1 MVLSVTRVE
10 RASQVP
16 AFDNLSDDSSL
27 DVHEIPS
34 PKRVGGKHASPPPS
48 VPGVFLCSRFALSPR
63 ALMTVLQMLPSLRL
77 HSICHWRIWMKT
89 WNTTC
94 DE

>member
-48 VPGVFLCSRFALSPR
+48 VPCVSLCSRFAFVTTSPDDCF
-63 ALMTVLQMLPSLRL
+63 ADATQPPPSFHLPLENLDEDLEHYLR
-77 HSICHWRIWMKT
+77 
-89 WNTTC
+89 
-94 DE
+94 